1 MLVWWISSVCLFLF
15 TSEQIVYNKTKNKK
29 NKKHHRLATQKA
41 VTGGSV
47 EANASMTSHHLT
59 HLPGVELPV
68 VESTC
73 IIVIIR
79 LIPPSSQVF
88 IRSEQTGRSCHP
100 RLTEPGMNVTV
111 SSWHRDSLVGKYHP
125 VLAVSPWLCPLV
137 TVTYLTPF
145 SSACRPLSLRRWA
158 AATVACFGPRWPTSW
173 PCYCHWD
180 TGLSSANLEAKSV
193 RGSLLSAIAAMS
205 LPVNICTK
213 VSSRRCTT
221 RRVCP
226 GERTQI

>member
-1 MLVWWISSVCLFLF
+1 MGEGITRYFIFLLQQRSAAKKAGLLQKNGRSTKRRRVCWYDESRLSVYSCLHRSRSYKIKF
-15 TSEQIVYNKTKNKK
+15 KK
-29 NKKHHRLATQKA
+29 KQKHHRLATQKA

-88 IRSEQTGRSCHP
+88 IRSGQTGRSCHP

-111 SSWHRDSLVGKYHP
+111 SP
-125 VLAVSPWLCPLV
+125 
-137 TVTYLTPF
+137 
-145 SSACRPLSLRRWA
+145 
-158 AATVACFGPRWPTSW
+158 
-173 PCYCHWD
+173 
-180 TGLSSANLEAKSV
+180 
-193 RGSLLSAIAAMS
+193 
-205 LPVNICTK
+205 
-213 VSSRRCTT
+213 
-221 RRVCP
+221 
-226 GERTQI
+226 